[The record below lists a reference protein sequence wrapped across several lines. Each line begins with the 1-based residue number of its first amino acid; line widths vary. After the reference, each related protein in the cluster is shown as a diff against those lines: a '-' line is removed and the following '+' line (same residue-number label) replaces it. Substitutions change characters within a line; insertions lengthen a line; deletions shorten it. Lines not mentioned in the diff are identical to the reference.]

1 MPEGNGGTPD
11 GGSKGENKEAPKT
24 MTVTE
29 DQLNAF
35 LEKAVAKGRTD
46 AQKHFQSVADRQ
58 VASKAKELAETQ
70 KSEDGWR
77 EKYLA
82 KLSPEE
88 RQKEE
93 FQEAVEILKGRA
105 KETSTPARTE
115 PSADDEASV
124 IAEVEKTL
132 KDLGV
137 DPTNLPNEKGPEGLK
152 KFLGEIVKRA
162 RTQIE
167 KKEEGDASKKEES
180 KDPPP
185 SKPDTSKGGGSGGER
200 KLYKGVGLE
209 TIRQGVKAV
218 SQRS

>member
-1 MPEGNGGTPD
+1 MPESNGGTPD

-58 VASKAKELAETQ
+58 VASKAKEAETQ
-70 KSEDGWR
+70 KSEADEWR
-77 EKYLA
+77 ELYLA
-82 KLSPEE
+82 TRTPEQ
-88 RQKEE
+88 RQQAEL
-93 FQEAVEILKGRA
+93 QEAVKLLKGKA
-105 KETSTPARTE
+105 KETSAPA
-115 PSADDEASV
+115 ADHSGDDVEALAKS
-124 IAEVEKTL
+124 EVEKKL
-132 KDLGV
+132 KELGINT
-137 DPTNLPNEKGPEGLK
+137 DGLPFGETGPEGLG

-162 RTQIE
+162 RAQIE

-180 KDPPP
+180 KPA

-200 KLYKGVGLE
+200 KIYKGVGLE